1 MKALQTGLLI
11 TAFLT
16 INLTLK
22 AQNDFIN
29 WVEVKGGS
37 FSIGEDQL
45 SINEFFMSATEVTFD
60 QYDAFCKVTGKE
72 NPDDKGWGRGNRPV
86 MHVSWYDAIEFCRW
100 LSQETGTKVRL
111 PSQDEWL
118 FAALGGNKSKGYLYS
133 GSDNWQEVSWF
144 ERNSEDKTQPVGTK
158 NPNELGL
165 YDMSGN
171 LWEWCADWSENDGK
185 NGREIRCVRGNSFD
199 NHPSDPRK
207 STVCIEADAR
217 HYNIGFRVVMMK
229 Q

>member
-16 INLTLK
+16 ITLTLE

-37 FSIGEDQL
+37 FSIGENQITISD
-45 SINEFFMSATEVTFD
+45 FFMSATEITFD
-60 QYDAFCKVTGKE
+60 QYDDFCEAKGKKK
-72 NPDDKGWGRGNRPV
+72 PDDKGWGRGNRPV
-86 MHVSWYDAIEFCRW
+86 MQVSWYDAIEFSEW
-100 LSQETGTKVRL
+100 LSKETGTKVRL
-111 PSQDEWL
+111 PSQNEWL
-118 FAALGGNKSKGYLYS
+118 YAALGGNKSKAYLYS
-133 GSDNWQEVSWF
+133 GSNSWKEVSWS
-144 ERNSEDKTQPVGTK
+144 EMNSDDKTQPVGIK

-171 LWEWCADWSENDGK
+171 LWEWCADWLENDGK
-185 NGREIRCVRGNSFD
+185 NGREFRCARGNSFD
-199 NHPSDPRK
+199 NPASDPRK
-207 STVCIEADAR
+207 PAVCIEANAR
-217 HYNIGFRVVMMK
+217 HINIGFRVVKMK